1 MMLVMRKIC
10 LFILLAME
18 QSVIGMVNVA
28 KIKRWRVGELDNIG

>member
-1 MMLVMRKIC
+1 
-10 LFILLAME
+10 ME